1 MAAPTPPTAITAN
14 ALAVAIKLMVHKT
27 ALEARRSKA
36 LTPYLVSAWLCL
48 LREANLD
55 HKYPDLAH
63 CIEFGF
69 DVGICIVTSTFVP
82 VNSSTTE
89 RFPSEFSAIIEK
101 EYACGQHIGPLSQKQ
116 VEELIGPFPSSHSH
130 LSQKRVKQPCVWSR
144 TSHTGKYKISAVLKN
159 KLKL

>member
-14 ALAVAIKLMVHKT
+14 ALAMAIKLMVHKT

-69 DVGICIVTSTFVP
+69 DVGICIVTSMLIAPQLKDFHLNSLLLLKRSMP
-82 VNSSTTE
+82 VGSTLA
-89 RFPSEFSAIIEK
+89 PS
-101 EYACGQHIGPLSQKQ
+101 
-116 VEELIGPFPSSHSH
+116 
-130 LSQKRVKQPCVWSR
+130 
-144 TSHTGKYKISAVLKN
+144 LKN
-159 KLKL
+159 RWKSSLVHFQAPTLTCPKRG